1 MEWVIKNKLRG
12 VDEVISDMRKFNKD
26 EQKKIILESHKRCEA
41 LGIKKNR
48 VLSRKIITSQ
58 ELQKKLKQNKELVV
72 NTSLFMNGMCDFT
85 KNTKCLWILT
95 DMEGCI
101 LNVIGDEDILREAF
115 KLKVFPGAYMNEQS
129 IGTNAMSIALMNNL
143 PVQVS
148 GEDHFL
154 NSYHRWTCSA
164 APIRNGIGEIIGV
177 LDLTGYSECVNSH
190 TLGMVVASANA
201 IEKILE
207 FKNYNAIKKERKLAK
222 RLLNNQAIYTFDKII
237 GKSKKIT
244 NAVEYA
250 KKISDSN
257 STILITGES
266 GTGKEIFA
274 QAIHNYSQR
283 KDMPFIAINCGALPS
298 NLIELELFGYEDGAF
313 TGAKK
318 GGNAGKFEMA
328 EGGTIFLDEIGEMP
342 LDMQVSLLR
351 VMEEGVI
358 NRIGGCKQILLN
370 VRIIAATNKDLKE
383 EVSKGR
389 FRKDLFYR
397 LNVLPLH
404 VPSLRDRKED
414 VPLLVEY
421 YMKKASKRLNKRIVD
436 IDENSMENLKQYEW
450 TGNVRELENV
460 IELTVNTEKL
470 PEEFCYSK
478 VYEINIENTVFKQ
491 NTQIGNMNLELLE
504 KNHIINV
511 LHNFKGNITLAAKVM
526 GIGRNTLYR
535 KIQKYHIMCS
545 EIENYIVLKR

>member
-1 MEWVIKNKLRG
+1 MRG

>member
-1 MEWVIKNKLRG
+1 MIKNKLRG
-12 VDEVISDMRKFNKD
+12 IGEVISDMRKFNKD
-26 EQKKIILESHKRCEA
+26 EQKKMILESHKRCEA

-48 VLSRKIITSQ
+48 ALSRKIITSQ
-58 ELQKKLKQNKELVV
+58 ELQKKLEESKKLIV
-72 NTSLFMNGMCDFT
+72 NTSLFMNGMYDFT

-101 LNVIGDEDILREAF
+101 LNVIGDEDILREVF
-115 KLKVFPGAYMNEQS
+115 KLKVFPGAYMNEES
-129 IGTNAMSIALMNNL
+129 IGTNAMSIALMNDL
-143 PVQVS
+143 PVQIS
-148 GEDHFL
+148 GKDHFL
-154 NSYHRWTCSA
+154 NSYHKWTCSA
-164 APIRNGIGEIIGV
+164 APIRNGSGKIIGV
-177 LDLTGYSECVNSH
+177 LDFSAYSECVNPH
-190 TLGMVVASANA
+190 TLGMVVASASA

-237 GKSKKIT
+237 GKSRKIT
-244 NAVEYA
+244 NTIEYA
-250 KKISDSN
+250 KKISDST

-358 NRIGGCKQILLN
+358 NRIGGCKQIVLN

-397 LNVLPLH
+397 LNVLPIH
-404 VPSLRDRKED
+404 IPSLRDRKED

-421 YMKKASKRLNKRIVD
+421 YMKKASKRLNKKIVN

-450 TGNVRELENV
+450 AGNVRELENI

-545 EIENYIVLKR
+545 EIENYIV

>member
-1 MEWVIKNKLRG
+1 M
-12 VDEVISDMRKFNKD
+12 ISDMRKFNKD
-26 EQKKIILESHKRCEA
+26 EQKKMILESHKRCEA

-48 VLSRKIITSQ
+48 ALSRKIITSQ
-58 ELQKKLKQNKELVV
+58 ELQKKLEESKKLIV
-72 NTSLFMNGMCDFT
+72 NTSLFMNGMYDFT

-101 LNVIGDEDILREAF
+101 LNVIGDEDILREVF
-115 KLKVFPGAYMNEQS
+115 KLKVFPGAYMNEES
-129 IGTNAMSIALMNNL
+129 IGTNAMSIALMNDL
-143 PVQVS
+143 PVQIS
-148 GEDHFL
+148 GKDHFL
-154 NSYHRWTCSA
+154 NSYHKWTCSA
-164 APIRNGIGEIIGV
+164 APIRNGSGKIIGV
-177 LDLTGYSECVNSH
+177 LDFSAYSECVNPH
-190 TLGMVVASANA
+190 TLGMVVASASA

-237 GKSKKIT
+237 GKSRKIT
-244 NAVEYA
+244 NTIEYA
-250 KKISDSN
+250 KKISDST

-358 NRIGGCKQILLN
+358 NRIGGCKQIVLN

-397 LNVLPLH
+397 LNVLPIH
-404 VPSLRDRKED
+404 IPSLRDRKED

-421 YMKKASKRLNKRIVD
+421 YMKKASKRLNKKIVN

-450 TGNVRELENV
+450 AGNVRELENI

-545 EIENYIVLKR
+545 EIENYIV